1 MTITEIK
8 HPRALAIAQKGESAK
23 WEMGD
28 YLLEVAGKPKG
39 DTTNDGSIRAIKEVS
54 DELIAHGFP
63 DYSVPFMSQ
72 LRLTA
77 HNFPAFDR
85 VKGVSWTAHQVA
97 GSPEM
102 LQATI
107 VAAKE
112 QGRDVG
118 GRRAGEGISK
128 RFVKQVID
136 GLDADEKVKRKG
148 LSIRAQKAA
157 DRAEAKGDKEA
168 AARHRE
174 RSRKLKGAPRPDK
187 SKRRVP
193 SPGEVPLVVAKA
205 KFSADSNDVRMT
217 LKRMD
222 KEISPFLDDLT
233 KAFVVGSV
241 EELLEIA
248 DLCRK
253 LAAKLNRN
261 QSNPRAHL
269 HAVA

>member
-1 MTITEIK
+1 MTTEIK

-23 WEMGD
+23 WDMGD

-39 DTTNDGSIRAIKEVS
+39 DTTNDGSMKAIKEVS
-54 DELIAHGFP
+54 DELIGHGFP
-63 DYSVPFMSQ
+63 DYSIPFMSQ
-72 LRLTA
+72 LRYVS
-77 HNFPAFDR
+77 HAFGASDR
-85 VKGVSWTAHQVA
+85 VRGVSWTAHQVA
-97 GSPEM
+97 GSPEL

-107 VAAKE
+107 AAAKE

-128 RFVKQVID
+128 RFVRQVID
-136 GLDADEKVKRKG
+136 GLDADQKVKRKG

-157 DRAEAKGDKEA
+157 DRAEAKGDKA
-168 AARHRE
+168 AAERHKE
-174 RSRKLKGAPRPDK
+174 RARKLKGAPKPDK
-187 SKRRVP
+187 SKRKVP
-193 SPGEVPLVVAKA
+193 SPAEVPMVVAKA
-205 KFSADSNDVRMT
+205 KFAADSTDVRMT
-217 LKRMD
+217 IKRMD
-222 KEISPFLDDLT
+222 KEISPFIDDLT